1 MNYYYAQRLSAK
13 RLERCYNIAP
23 ERVKQYLKAEID
35 FVCERIK
42 KTDSVLELGCGYGR
56 IFPELMNNV
65 KRIVGID
72 NSYLN
77 IEYGKQIFGGNKK
90 IQFLQMDAGELGFQN
105 KSFNTV
111 LCIQN
116 GLSAFKVEMQKLI
129 KGAIRITKPGGQAFF
144 STYSEKFW
152 QHRLEW
158 FKIQSEQGII
168 GEIDYDQTGDGVI
181 VCKDGFKAVT
191 ISRDD
196 FTRLTM
202 NLNLKSEIIEVDN
215 SSLFCVVTAE

>member
-1 MNYYYAQRLSAK
+1 
-13 RLERCYNIAP
+13 
-23 ERVKQYLKAEID
+23 
-35 FVCERIK
+35 
-42 KTDSVLELGCGYGR
+42 
-56 IFPELMNNV
+56 
-65 KRIVGID
+65 
-72 NSYLN
+72 
-77 IEYGKQIFGGNKK
+77 
-90 IQFLQMDAGELGFQN
+90 
-105 KSFNTV
+105 
-111 LCIQN
+111 
-116 GLSAFKVEMQKLI
+116 MQKLI